1 MKNVFKKTKIIATL
15 GPACNSK
22 TTIHNLIKSGVNVF
36 RINFSHVK
44 EEEVLNYLGIIR
56 GLNKEYN
63 YNIAILADLQ
73 GPKIRIGELEEDIK
87 LKKGD
92 KISLETGTPFVGNR
106 NRIFINYINFA
117 KDTKAG
123 NSILI
128 DDGKFNFEVVNTDKK
143 SKVIIRA
150 LSLACLKSRKGVNL
164 PNTKITTSSL
174 TSKDKKDVKFAIS
187 FEIDW
192 IALSFVREGNDLLK
206 LKKLIE
212 KYSDTKIP
220 IIAKIEK
227 PEALENI
234 EDIIK
239 HSDGIMVAR
248 GDLGIEIPSQEVP
261 LIQKKLVYLS
271 KKARI
276 PVIIATQMMESMIEN
291 LSPNRAEVNDVAN
304 SVMDGADAVML
315 SAETSVGKNPVE
327 VVSQISKIINSVEYS
342 DQIVVPED
350 PPTMKTSRYITKF
363 ICYHAAKTA
372 NEINAA
378 AITTMTNSGYTGFQI
393 SSWRPHCN
401 ILVFTSNKRILCRQS
416 LLWGVN
422 AFYYNKEV
430 STDKTIV
437 HINEILTSKGF
448 AKKGDMVI
456 NLAAMPV
463 SEHGEKKGGMVNTLR
478 ISEIS

>member
-187 FEIDW
+187 FEVDW

-363 ICYHAAKTA
+363 ICFHAAKTA

-448 AKKGDMVI
+448 AEKGDMVI